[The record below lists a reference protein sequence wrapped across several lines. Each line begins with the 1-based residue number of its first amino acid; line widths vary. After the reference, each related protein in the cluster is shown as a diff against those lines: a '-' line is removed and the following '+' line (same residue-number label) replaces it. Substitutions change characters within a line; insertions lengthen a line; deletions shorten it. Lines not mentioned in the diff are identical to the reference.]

1 MQDISLNFN
10 VAGDERKKLVKAV
23 GAYKQVTPEYLGVPS
38 FAFRIDEMIIDKDGI
53 LIIEGG
59 MEPEKLQEFL
69 KYLEEKGFHT
79 TVAATEDT
87 PTEDTPTEDTPT
99 EDTLT
104 EDSPTE
110 DTAEP
115 AAQAEYEMEP
125 EDTPTEEPTLLT
137 IEVPRDGFTEES
149 IINLQ
154 KIIDSKAS
162 LLRKALGTDDLSVQ
176 ISEDRIA
183 FSWFHIEDPA
193 NTSAYAH
200 LVSALCQM
208 AQKAK
213 RVTAKEKPVESE
225 KYAMR
230 IWLQRLG
237 FGGAEFKEE
246 RALLLKNL
254 SCTSAFKNQAE
265 AEAFNEK
272 LKAKRANK
280 AESGVAI

>member
-79 TVAATEDT
+79 IVAATEDAS
-87 PTEDTPTEDTPT
+87 TEDTP
-99 EDTLT
+99 
-104 EDSPTE
+104 
-110 DTAEP
+110 AEP

-193 NTSAYAH
+193 STSAYAH

-237 FGGAEFKEE
+237 FGGSEFKEE

-254 SCTSAFKNQAE
+254 SGTSAFKNQAE

>member
-23 GAYKQVTPEYLGVPS
+23 GTYKQVTPEYLGVPS

-59 MEPEKLQEFL
+59 MDPEKLQEFL

-87 PTEDTPTEDTPT
+87 PTEDTPTE
-99 EDTLT
+99 
-104 EDSPTE
+104 
-110 DTAEP
+110 P

-137 IEVPRDGFTEES
+137 IEVPLDGFTEES

-176 ISEDRIA
+176 ISEDRLA
-183 FSWFHIEDPA
+183 FSWFHIKDPA
-193 NTSAYAH
+193 STSAYAH

-213 RVTAKEKPVESE
+213 RVTAKEKEVESE
-225 KYAMR
+225 KYSMR

-237 FGGAEFKEE
+237 FGGSEFKEE
-246 RALLLKNL
+246 RAILLKNL
-254 SCTSAFKNQAE
+254 SGTSAFKNRAD
-265 AEAFNEK
+265 ADAFNEK
-272 LKAKRANK
+272 LKAKRAKK
-280 AESGVAI
+280 AESEVAI

>member
-1 MQDISLNFN
+1 MTVTCDQLE
-10 VAGDERKKLVKAV
+10 A
-23 GAYKQVTPEYLGVPS
+23 AYIREEAIPCS
-38 FAFRIDEMIIDKDGI
+38 EMIIDKDGI

-99 EDTLT
+99 
-104 EDSPTE
+104 
-110 DTAEP
+110 EP

-237 FGGAEFKEE
+237 FGGSEFKEE

-254 SCTSAFKNQAE
+254 SGTSAFKNQAE

>member
-79 TVAATEDT
+79 TVAVTEDT
-87 PTEDTPTEDTPT
+87 PTEDTPTEDTRT
-99 EDTLT
+99 E
-104 EDSPTE
+104 E
-110 DTAEP
+110 TAEP
-115 AAQAEYEMEP
+115 AEYELEP
-125 EDTPTEEPTLLT
+125 LETDEAPEAEPTLLT

-193 NTSAYAH
+193 STSAYAH

-237 FGGAEFKEE
+237 FGGSEFKEE

-254 SCTSAFKNQAE
+254 SGTSAFKNQAE

>member
-23 GAYKQVTPEYLGVPS
+23 GSYKQVTPEYLGVPS

-53 LIIEGG
+53 LVIEDG
-59 MEPEKLQEFL
+59 MELDKLEEFL

-79 TVAATEDT
+79 TVPAVQTTDATE
-87 PTEDTPTEDTPT
+87 PTDDVPTDDAIATT
-99 EDTLT
+99 ECET
-104 EDSPTE
+104 ENR
-110 DTAEP
+110 
-115 AAQAEYEMEP
+115 MEI
-125 EDTPTEEPTLLT
+125 EEPTLLT
-137 IEVPRDGFTEES
+137 VEVPRNGFTEES
-149 IINLQ
+149 IANLQ

-183 FSWFHIEDPA
+183 FPWFHIKDPA
-193 NTSAYAH
+193 STSAYTH

-213 RVTAKEKPVESE
+213 RVTAVERSVESE
-225 KYAMR
+225 KYSMR

-237 FGGAEFKEE
+237 FGGSEFKEE
-246 RALLLKNL
+246 RAILLKNL
-254 SCTSAFKNQAE
+254 SGTSAFKNQAD
-265 AEAFNEK
+265 ADAFNEK
-272 LKAKRANK
+272 MKAKRTKKA
-280 AESGVAI
+280 AESEVTI

>member
-59 MEPEKLQEFL
+59 MDPEKLQEFL

-79 TVAATEDT
+79 SVPAVQTG
-87 PTEDTPTEDTPT
+87 PTEE
-99 EDTLT
+99 
-104 EDSPTE
+104 
-110 DTAEP
+110 TAEP
-115 AAQAEYEMEP
+115 AEYDLEP
-125 EDTPTEEPTLLT
+125 LETDEAPEEEPTLLT
-137 IEVPRDGFTEES
+137 VEVPRDGFTEES

-154 KIIDSKAS
+154 KIIDGKAS

-176 ISEDRIA
+176 ISEDRLA
-183 FSWFHIEDPA
+183 FSWFHIKDPA

-237 FGGAEFKEE
+237 FGGSEFKEE
-246 RALLLKNL
+246 RAILLKNL
-254 SCTSAFKNQAE
+254 SGTSAFKNRAD
-265 AEAFNEK
+265 ADAFNEK
-272 LKAKRANK
+272 MKSKRTKKA
-280 AESGVAI
+280 AESEVAI

>member
-79 TVAATEDT
+79 TVAATEDV
-87 PTEDTPTEDTPT
+87 PTEDVPT
-99 EDTLT
+99 
-104 EDSPTE
+104 
-110 DTAEP
+110 EP

-137 IEVPRDGFTEES
+137 IEVPLDGFTEES

-237 FGGAEFKEE
+237 FGGSEFKEE
-246 RALLLKNL
+246 RAILLKNL
-254 SCTSAFKNQAE
+254 SGTSAFKNQAE

-272 LKAKRANK
+272 LKAKRAKK
-280 AESGVAI
+280 AESEVAI

>member
-38 FAFRIDEMIIDKDGI
+38 FAFRIDEMIIDKDGV

-87 PTEDTPTEDTPT
+87 PTEDTPTEP
-99 EDTLT
+99 
-104 EDSPTE
+104 
-110 DTAEP
+110 AE
-115 AAQAEYEMEP
+115 QAEYEMEP

-137 IEVPRDGFTEES
+137 IEVPLDGFTEES

-254 SCTSAFKNQAE
+254 SGTSAFKNQAE

>member
-87 PTEDTPTEDTPT
+87 PTEDTPTE
-99 EDTLT
+99 
-104 EDSPTE
+104 
-110 DTAEP
+110 P

-125 EDTPTEEPTLLT
+125 EDTPTEEPTPLT

-193 NTSAYAH
+193 STSAYAH

-237 FGGAEFKEE
+237 FGGSEFKEE

-254 SCTSAFKNQAE
+254 SGTSAFKNQAE

-272 LKAKRANK
+272 LKAKRAKK
-280 AESGVAI
+280 AESEVAI

>member
-59 MEPEKLQEFL
+59 MEPEKIQEFL

-79 TVAATEDT
+79 TVAATEDV
-87 PTEDTPTEDTPT
+87 PTEDVPT
-99 EDTLT
+99 
-104 EDSPTE
+104 
-110 DTAEP
+110 EP

-237 FGGAEFKEE
+237 FGGSEFKEE

-254 SCTSAFKNQAE
+254 SGTSAFKNQAE

>member
-79 TVAATEDT
+79 IVPAVQTE
-87 PTEDTPTEDTPT
+87 
-99 EDTLT
+99 
-104 EDSPTE
+104 PTE
-110 DTAEP
+110 DTAEL

-193 NTSAYAH
+193 STSAYAH

-237 FGGAEFKEE
+237 FGGSEFKEE

-254 SCTSAFKNQAE
+254 SGTSAFKNQAE

>member
-59 MEPEKLQEFL
+59 MEPEKIQEFL

-79 TVAATEDT
+79 TVAATEDV
-87 PTEDTPTEDTPT
+87 PTEDVPT
-99 EDTLT
+99 
-104 EDSPTE
+104 
-110 DTAEP
+110 EP

-237 FGGAEFKEE
+237 FGGSEFKEE

-254 SCTSAFKNQAE
+254 SGTSAFKNQAE

-272 LKAKRANK
+272 LKAKRAKK
-280 AESGVAI
+280 AESEVAI

>member
-79 TVAATEDT
+79 TVSAAQTEPT
-87 PTEDTPTEDTPT
+87 EETAEPTEDTPTEDTV
-99 EDTLT
+99 E
-104 EDSPTE
+104 
-110 DTAEP
+110 
-115 AAQAEYEMEP
+115 
-125 EDTPTEEPTLLT
+125 EEPTLLT
-137 IEVPRDGFTEES
+137 IEVPLDGFTEES

-237 FGGAEFKEE
+237 FGGSEFKEE

-254 SCTSAFKNQAE
+254 SGTSAFKNQAE

>member
-79 TVAATEDT
+79 TVPAVQTEPTEETSTEDT
-87 PTEDTPTEDTPT
+87 PTEDTPT
-99 EDTLT
+99 
-104 EDSPTE
+104 
-110 DTAEP
+110 EP

-237 FGGAEFKEE
+237 FGGSEFKEE

-254 SCTSAFKNQAE
+254 SGTSAFKNQAE

>member
-59 MEPEKLQEFL
+59 MEPDKLQEFL

-79 TVAATEDT
+79 TVSATEDV
-87 PTEDTPTEDTPT
+87 PTEDVPT
-99 EDTLT
+99 
-104 EDSPTE
+104 
-110 DTAEP
+110 EP

-125 EDTPTEEPTLLT
+125 EDTPTEETTLLT

-193 NTSAYAH
+193 STSAYAH

-237 FGGAEFKEE
+237 FGGSEFKEE

-254 SCTSAFKNQAE
+254 SGTSAFKNQAE

>member
-79 TVAATEDT
+79 TVAVTEDT
-87 PTEDTPTEDTPT
+87 PTEDTPT
-99 EDTLT
+99 
-104 EDSPTE
+104 
-110 DTAEP
+110 EP

-125 EDTPTEEPTLLT
+125 EDTPTEETTLLT

-237 FGGAEFKEE
+237 FGGSEFKEE

-254 SCTSAFKNQAE
+254 SGTSAFKNQAE

-272 LKAKRANK
+272 LKAKRAKK
-280 AESGVAI
+280 AESEVAI

>member
-10 VAGDERKKLVKAV
+10 VVGDERKKLVKAV

-87 PTEDTPTEDTPT
+87 PTEDTPT
-99 EDTLT
+99 
-104 EDSPTE
+104 
-110 DTAEP
+110 EP

-213 RVTAKEKPVESE
+213 RVIAKEKPVESE

-237 FGGAEFKEE
+237 FGGSEFKEE

-254 SCTSAFKNQAE
+254 SGTSAFKNQAE

>member
-79 TVAATEDT
+79 IVPKTEDE
-87 PTEDTPTEDTPT
+87 PTEDT
-99 EDTLT
+99 
-104 EDSPTE
+104 PTE

-237 FGGAEFKEE
+237 FGGSEFKEE

-254 SCTSAFKNQAE
+254 SGTSAFKNQAE

>member
-53 LIIEGG
+53 LIVEGG

-79 TVAATEDT
+79 TVAATDETTATGEDA
-87 PTEDTPTEDTPT
+87 ENA
-99 EDTLT
+99 
-104 EDSPTE
+104 PTE

-115 AAQAEYEMEP
+115 AEQAEYEMEP

-193 NTSAYAH
+193 STSAYAH

-237 FGGAEFKEE
+237 FGGSEFKEE

-254 SCTSAFKNQAE
+254 SGTSAFKNQAE

-272 LKAKRANK
+272 LKAKRAKK
-280 AESGVAI
+280 AESEVAI

>member
-87 PTEDTPTEDTPT
+87 PTE
-99 EDTLT
+99 
-104 EDSPTE
+104 
-110 DTAEP
+110 P

-193 NTSAYAH
+193 STSAYAH

-237 FGGAEFKEE
+237 FGGSEFKEE

-254 SCTSAFKNQAE
+254 SGTSAFKNQAE

>member
-87 PTEDTPTEDTPT
+87 PTEDTPTEP
-99 EDTLT
+99 
-104 EDSPTE
+104 
-110 DTAEP
+110 AE
-115 AAQAEYEMEP
+115 QAEYEMEP

-193 NTSAYAH
+193 STSAYAH

-237 FGGAEFKEE
+237 FGGSEFKEE

-254 SCTSAFKNQAE
+254 SGTSAFKNQAE

>member
-79 TVAATEDT
+79 SVPAVQTELTEDT
-87 PTEDTPTEDTPT
+87 PTEDTPTEP
-99 EDTLT
+99 
-104 EDSPTE
+104 
-110 DTAEP
+110 AE
-115 AAQAEYEMEP
+115 QAEYEMEP

-149 IINLQ
+149 IINLR

-213 RVTAKEKPVESE
+213 RVTAREKPVESE

-237 FGGAEFKEE
+237 FGGSEFKEE

-254 SCTSAFKNQAE
+254 SGTSAFKNQAE

>member
-59 MEPEKLQEFL
+59 MDPEKLQEFL

-87 PTEDTPTEDTPT
+87 PTEDTPTE
-99 EDTLT
+99 
-104 EDSPTE
+104 
-110 DTAEP
+110 P

-137 IEVPRDGFTEES
+137 IEVPLDGFTEES

-237 FGGAEFKEE
+237 FGGSEFKEE

-254 SCTSAFKNQAE
+254 SGTSAFKHQAE

-272 LKAKRANK
+272 LKAKRAKK
-280 AESGVAI
+280 AESEVAI

>member
-69 KYLEEKGFHT
+69 KYLEA

-87 PTEDTPTEDTPT
+87 PT
-99 EDTLT
+99 
-104 EDSPTE
+104 
-110 DTAEP
+110 EP

-254 SCTSAFKNQAE
+254 SGTSAFKNQAE

>member
-1 MQDISLNFN
+1 MRHRDRRRQPYDMTHIDM
-10 VAGDERKKLVKAV
+10 AGNCKLVMV
-23 GAYKQVTPEYLGVPS
+23 PVNMPFQLFSVFLLVNDLYEQVWFHIGV
-38 FAFRIDEMIIDKDGI
+38 I
-53 LIIEGG
+53 
-59 MEPEKLQEFL
+59 
-69 KYLEEKGFHT
+69 
-79 TVAATEDT
+79 
-87 PTEDTPTEDTPT
+87 
-99 EDTLT
+99 
-104 EDSPTE
+104 
-110 DTAEP
+110 
-115 AAQAEYEMEP
+115 
-125 EDTPTEEPTLLT
+125 
-137 IEVPRDGFTEES
+137 TEES

-237 FGGAEFKEE
+237 FGGSEFKEE

-254 SCTSAFKNQAE
+254 SGTSAFKNQAE

>member
-87 PTEDTPTEDTPT
+87 PT
-99 EDTLT
+99 
-104 EDSPTE
+104 
-110 DTAEP
+110 EP

-237 FGGAEFKEE
+237 FGGSEFKEE

-254 SCTSAFKNQAE
+254 SGTSAFKNQAE

>member
-38 FAFRIDEMIIDKDGI
+38 FAFRIDEIIIDKDGI

-59 MEPEKLQEFL
+59 MEPEKIQEFL

-79 TVAATEDT
+79 TVAATEDV
-87 PTEDTPTEDTPT
+87 PT
-99 EDTLT
+99 
-104 EDSPTE
+104 
-110 DTAEP
+110 EP

-193 NTSAYAH
+193 STSAYAH

-237 FGGAEFKEE
+237 FGGSEFKEE

-254 SCTSAFKNQAE
+254 SGTSAFKNQAE

>member
-87 PTEDTPTEDTPT
+87 PTEDTPTEP
-99 EDTLT
+99 
-104 EDSPTE
+104 
-110 DTAEP
+110 AE
-115 AAQAEYEMEP
+115 QAEYEMEP

-237 FGGAEFKEE
+237 FGGSEFKEE

-254 SCTSAFKNQAE
+254 SGTSAFKNQAE

>member
-79 TVAATEDT
+79 TVSAAQTEPT
-87 PTEDTPTEDTPT
+87 EETAEPTEDTPTEDTV
-99 EDTLT
+99 E
-104 EDSPTE
+104 
-110 DTAEP
+110 
-115 AAQAEYEMEP
+115 
-125 EDTPTEEPTLLT
+125 EEPTLLT
-137 IEVPRDGFTEES
+137 IEVPLDGFTEES

-237 FGGAEFKEE
+237 FGGSEFKEE

-254 SCTSAFKNQAE
+254 SGTSAFKNQAE

-280 AESGVAI
+280 AESGGAI

>member
-79 TVAATEDT
+79 TVAVTEDT
-87 PTEDTPTEDTPT
+87 PTEDTPT
-99 EDTLT
+99 
-104 EDSPTE
+104 
-110 DTAEP
+110 EP

-237 FGGAEFKEE
+237 FGGSEFKEE

-254 SCTSAFKNQAE
+254 SGTSAFKNQAE

>member
-79 TVAATEDT
+79 IVAATEDASTEDT
-87 PTEDTPTEDTPT
+87 PTEDTRTEETT
-99 EDTLT
+99 EF
-104 EDSPTE
+104 
-110 DTAEP
+110 
-115 AAQAEYEMEP
+115 AEYELEPLEP

-137 IEVPRDGFTEES
+137 IEVPLDGFTEES

-193 NTSAYAH
+193 STSAYAH

-237 FGGAEFKEE
+237 FGGSEFKEE

-254 SCTSAFKNQAE
+254 SGTSAFKNQAE

>member
-1 MQDISLNFN
+1 MQDMSLNFN

-87 PTEDTPTEDTPT
+87 PTEDTPT
-99 EDTLT
+99 
-104 EDSPTE
+104 
-110 DTAEP
+110 EP

-237 FGGAEFKEE
+237 FGGSEFKEE

-254 SCTSAFKNQAE
+254 SGTSAFKNQAE

>member
-23 GAYKQVTPEYLGVPS
+23 GAYTQVTPEYLGVPS

-79 TVAATEDT
+79 TVAATEDV
-87 PTEDTPTEDTPT
+87 PTEDVPT
-99 EDTLT
+99 
-104 EDSPTE
+104 
-110 DTAEP
+110 EP

-237 FGGAEFKEE
+237 FGGSEFKEE

-254 SCTSAFKNQAE
+254 SGTSAFKNQAE

>member
-1 MQDISLNFN
+1 M
-10 VAGDERKKLVKAV
+10 
-23 GAYKQVTPEYLGVPS
+23 
-38 FAFRIDEMIIDKDGI
+38 
-53 LIIEGG
+53 
-59 MEPEKLQEFL
+59 
-69 KYLEEKGFHT
+69 
-79 TVAATEDT
+79 AATEDASTEDT
-87 PTEDTPTEDTPT
+87 PTEDTRTEETT
-99 EDTLT
+99 EF
-104 EDSPTE
+104 
-110 DTAEP
+110 
-115 AAQAEYEMEP
+115 AEYELEPLEP

-137 IEVPRDGFTEES
+137 IEVPLDGFTEES

-237 FGGAEFKEE
+237 FGGSEFKEE

-254 SCTSAFKNQAE
+254 SGTSAFKNQAE

>member
-79 TVAATEDT
+79 TVAAAQIE
-87 PTEDTPTEDTPT
+87 
-99 EDTLT
+99 
-104 EDSPTE
+104 PTE

-237 FGGAEFKEE
+237 FGGSEFKEE

-254 SCTSAFKNQAE
+254 SGTSAFKNQAE

-272 LKAKRANK
+272 LRAKRANK